1 MVETGSLNLPSG
13 QPTSLTPLLPTSP
26 PRVLFVSANAG
37 GGGSEE
43 LWVQTAS
50 RLKSDGVPVQA
61 LTTWSSRAEARVTQ
75 LEKSGVP
82 HASLIDSFADKVLHR
97 LSLGTG
103 GGLAAL
109 RRHLQAW
116 KPALVVFNSGT
127 SLDGLSLLQVIA
139 DAGIP
144 FVALTH
150 LVSTDNW
157 PDDKMAE
164 KLLTL
169 YGRALRACFV
179 SEHNLRFFETQTG
192 GMLGNS
198 QFVRNPYLV
207 SREQVVPWPAPN
219 GEILKLAFP
228 ARIHPRTKGHD
239 LLIDVLSEDR
249 WRARPVEVS
258 FFGKGPWQNTLC
270 SHISQ
275 RSLNSVKFHGHVSDV
290 EGIWRTHH
298 ALILPSRHEGLPIC
312 VVEAMIAGR
321 PCIVNPAGG
330 SAEFVEDGRTGF
342 VSTSCSAKGL
352 DEAMERA
359 WQARSEWP
367 QMGEAAAKAIRAN
380 VPVDPART
388 FADQLLGWLSERM

>member
-1 MVETGSLNLPSG
+1 MVKIGRFILPSG
-13 QPTSLTPLLPTSP
+13 QPSSLIPLSPTSS
-26 PRVLFVSANAG
+26 PRILFVSANAG

-43 LWVQTAS
+43 LWVQTIL

-61 LTTWSSRAEARVTQ
+61 LTTWGRRAEARVTQ
-75 LEKSGVP
+75 LKNSGVP
-82 HASLIDSFADKVLHR
+82 HEHLTDSFADKVR
-97 LSLGTG
+97 YRFSRGACG
-103 GGLAAL
+103 GVGAL
-109 RRHLQAW
+109 KRHLQAW
-116 KPALVVFNSGT
+116 RPSLIVFNSGT
-127 SLDGLSLLQVIA
+127 CLDGLALLQVIA
-139 DAGIP
+139 EFGTP
-144 FVALTH
+144 FVAVTH

-157 PDDKMAE
+157 PDDVMAD

-179 SEHNLRFFETQTG
+179 SEHNLRLFETQTG

-207 SREQVVPWPAPN
+207 SREQVVPWPEPN

-270 SHISQ
+270 SHIRN
-275 RSLNSVKFHGHVSDV
+275 RSLNNVKFHGHVSDV

-312 VVEAMIAGR
+312 IVEAMMAGR

-330 SAEFVEDGRTGF
+330 SAEFIADGRTGF
-342 VSTSCSAKGL
+342 ISTSCTAKSL

-367 QMGEAAAKAIRAN
+367 QMGEAATRTIREF
-380 VPVDPART
+380 VPADPAGI
-388 FADQLLGWLSERM
+388 FADQLLGWLSERT